1 MLRHRRSTERR
12 HRSTVRLDEQA
23 AANLRFI
30 RETMEHSSRFTD
42 VPGTGMVLIGLSAV
56 VATLIAAAQHSD
68 SAWVRVWE
76 AEAALALLIGGLTTA
91 YKAKGSWPRL
101 LAAPA
106 RKFLLGLAPPLAAG
120 ALMTVVLQRED
131 LISVLPG
138 VWLLLYGAAIVTAG
152 AFSVRIVPV
161 LGVWFMALGT
171 LALFAPSA
179 WDDATLGVGFGGL
192 HAVFGLVIARRY
204 GG

>member
-1 MLRHRRSTERR
+1 MLRHRRRTERR
-12 HRSTVRLDEQA
+12 HRSVVRLDEQA

-56 VATLIAAAQHSD
+56 IATLVAAAQHSD
-68 SAWVRVWE
+68 GAWVRVWE
-76 AEAALALLIGGLTTA
+76 LEAAFALLIGALATA

-106 RKFLLGLAPPLAAG
+106 RKFLLGLVPPLVAG

-138 VWLLLYGAAIVTAG
+138 AWLLLYGAAIVTAG
-152 AFSVRIVPV
+152 AYSVRIVPV
-161 LGVWFMALGT
+161 LGLCFMAVGA
-171 LALFAPSA
+171 LALFAPTS
-179 WDDATLGVGFGGL
+179 WGDAVLGVGFGGL
-192 HAVFGLVIARRY
+192 HIAFGLVIARRY